1 MKKLTRWV
9 VIVLVLSGWVVSGFL
24 YVNFKKE
31 KAKTETELAELRSEL
46 QSYQFLISD
55 VEKSAQQIDGII
67 KTLGELKD
75 NLKRFQNRVEK
86 GVVKNESSENGK

>member
-24 YVNFKKE
+24 YVSFKKE

-67 KTLGELKD
+67 KTLGELKG

>member
-31 KAKTETELAELRSEL
+31 KAETETELAELKSEL